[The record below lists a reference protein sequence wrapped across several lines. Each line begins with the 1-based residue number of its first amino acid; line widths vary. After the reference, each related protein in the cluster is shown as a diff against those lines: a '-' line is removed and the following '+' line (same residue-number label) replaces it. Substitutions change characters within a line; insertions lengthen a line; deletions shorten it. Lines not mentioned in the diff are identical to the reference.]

1 MSPRPPVA
9 SPRNGGGTRSLLGL
23 LFGVSLHQQAVLFRQ
38 LATMIDSGLT
48 SGRAMESLSLHVR
61 GHFGGAL
68 RDIAAWLDEG
78 TPLHQCLAKFPEY
91 FSELVVSLVQAG
103 ETGGQLDLRLKEIA
117 DMLEQSYELRQKLI
131 SQSVYPLVILHA
143 GIFIPPLYKLITG
156 GPVAYGVAVLWPLVA
171 LWGGLL
177 TLLAGNRLVSTV
189 GPLRVTVDAFVLAL
203 PLVGRV
209 VRDGSLVQALRALG
223 DLLEAGVPTA
233 QALQI
238 AARAA
243 GNAAVGHRLVRIE
256 DLLDDGESLSSA
268 MAQTGVM
275 PPTVMQMVV
284 AGEASGTLGASLK
297 KAANLLQIDF
307 DNAVRRMAAVVPA
320 LLLLFVAGLIGWQ
333 YISFFRE
340 YVGLM
345 NSLFP

>member
-1 MSPRPPVA
+1 MSARLPVA
-9 SPRNGGGTRSLLGL
+9 PPRDGGGTHSLLGL

-48 SGRAMESLSLHVR
+48 SGRALQALSQHTG
-61 GHFGGAL
+61 GHFGAAL
-68 RDIAAWLDEG
+68 RDITERLDQG
-78 TPLHQCLAKFPEY
+78 SPLYKCLGLYPEY

-103 ETGGQLDLRLKEIA
+103 ETGGQLDVRLKEIA

-131 SQSVYPLVILHA
+131 SQCVYPVVILHA
-143 GIFIPPLYKLITG
+143 AIFIPPLYKLVTG
-156 GPVAYGVAVLWPLVA
+156 GPSAYATAVLWPLVA
-171 LWGGLL
+171 LWGAFAALL
-177 TLLAGNRLVSTV
+177 VGNRLVSVV
-189 GPLRVTVDAFVLAL
+189 GPLRVTVDAIVLVI

-233 QALQI
+233 RAVQI

-243 GNAAVGHRLVRIE
+243 GNAAVGNRIARIE
-256 DLLDDGESLSSA
+256 DLLDEGHSLSSA
-268 MAQTGVM
+268 MAKSRAM

-284 AGEASGTLGASLK
+284 AGEASGTLGVSLK

-307 DNAVRRMAAVVPA
+307 DNALRRMAAVVPA
-320 LLLLFVAGLIGWQ
+320 LLMLFVAGMVGWQ
-333 YISFFRE
+333 YISFFRQ